1 MRNAEFLGRGEVLR
15 MNTCTEAAK
24 MWKVLEQTDTVHGEG
39 AAFTRSA
46 GLTWFSLSTLT
57 R

>member
-1 MRNAEFLGRGEVLR
+1 MLYFPKS
-15 MNTCTEAAK
+15 NTEPIRHLALTTSG
-24 MWKVLEQTDTVHGEG
+24 LELSSS
-39 AAFTRSA
+39 TRSA